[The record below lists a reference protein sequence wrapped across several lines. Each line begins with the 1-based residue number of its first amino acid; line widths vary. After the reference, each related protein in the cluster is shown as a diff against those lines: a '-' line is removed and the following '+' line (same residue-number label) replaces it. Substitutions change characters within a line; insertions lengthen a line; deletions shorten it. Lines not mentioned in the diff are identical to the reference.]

1 MYFGPGKRKGYSSF
15 KIIDRSNKN
24 RRTTVKLPSALPP
37 EPVQSVQEEI
47 GEEEDSEYLCAGEDA
62 ESGEDEVSTSY
73 QTRRERLSKNW
84 EALRLT
90 LLKSSLQLEA
100 FVPQECVEI
109 DCSKVVESRCRDC
122 SFTAYY
128 CLDCCNR
135 LHQTK
140 HHFHQPEFKKVWFA
154 SYVSLV

>member
-37 EPVQSVQEEI
+37 EPVQSVQEIGQEI
-47 GEEEDSEYLCAGEDA
+47 GEEEDGEYLCAGDDA

-73 QTRRERLSKNW
+73 QTRRERLLRNW

-90 LLKSSLQLEA
+90 LLKSSL
-100 FVPQECVEI
+100 
-109 DCSKVVESRCRDC
+109 
-122 SFTAYY
+122 
-128 CLDCCNR
+128 
-135 LHQTK
+135 
-140 HHFHQPEFKKVWFA
+140 
-154 SYVSLV
+154 